1 MFPKSWRLRT
11 KDDFERVFRTGKPLF
26 FGLVGCKIAKNSLGH
41 LRIGFSLSKKHL
53 AKATDRNRLRRV
65 IMGACLLEL
74 SEASKLRSYD
84 IVFFTLKKPLD
95 RDFRPFA
102 RVVHSVVEYI
112 GT

>member
-26 FGLVGCKIAKNSLGH
+26 FGLVGCKIAKNSHDH

-65 IMGACLLEL
+65 IMGACLREF
-74 SEASKLRSYD
+74 SQEALTRSFD
-84 IVFFTLKKPLD
+84 IVFFTTKKPTE

-112 GT
+112 GA

>member
-26 FGLVGCKIAKNSLGH
+26 FGFVGCKIARSSQKH
-41 LRIGFSLSKKHL
+41 IRVGFSLSKKHL
-53 AKATDRNRLRRV
+53 EKAATRNRLRRV
-65 IMGACLLEL
+65 ISGACETQF
-74 SEASKLRSYD
+74 SQEIRSQGYD
-84 IVFFTLKKPLD
+84 IVFFTTKKPLS

-102 RVVHSVVEYI
+102 RVVQNVVEYI